1 MNRSLNLSFRV
12 AFSVAS
18 ALVGLAFSFQPLAA
32 APIEAE
38 SRITGVVVYED
49 SAIVTREA
57 TVELAAG
64 VQAVRFAGLPES
76 VNPNLL
82 QVTAAGTAKATI
94 LDVTAFEMHLD
105 EPASARLR
113 ELAEQRQALDA
124 ELEEAVD
131 RIKLI
136 EQQRDYLD
144 RIKTFA
150 TTRPTGDNAGP
161 VPAQAEWEKQLA
173 FYSERQAAL
182 AAELRAAKRQ
192 QEQIVKRAEAAK
204 AQQEDLETA
213 KGKSVQD
220 VYVRYEVATPGKL
233 TIRVAYQVENARW
246 EPTYDVRIA
255 SADKSIQLAY
265 AAMVQQRTGEDWR
278 GVQLR
283 LSTARLELG
292 GKPPV
297 FEPWIVSERPTLQQ
311 AVDATT
317 KEFLKET
324 GATDN
329 QALLQYTKGTEASG
343 AYGNFAGMGNTAK
356 ADAVEVLSDAATTEA
371 AVTDGLGSA
380 TFTIPFAADVPADY
394 GARKY
399 SIGATA
405 LEGVMNFL
413 AQPKLSPHTYL
424 RARVTNAAAF
434 PLLEGDMNIY
444 LDGGFVAKS
453 SLPTVMTGA
462 KFVLNL
468 GVDAGFTVKRKLLNR
483 LKEDTGAFSKRAR
496 ITYDVVITV
505 ENNHKT
511 TETVIVKDQ
520 LPVSRHEKVVVTM
533 IAPAADQ
540 LRKEEDGGNDGA
552 IRKDADGTL
561 SWTLILKPGEKREIP
576 LKFQVE
582 YPADFPVMGLE

>member
-1 MNRSLNLSFRV
+1 MNRSLNLSFRATLARALTV
-12 AFSVAS
+12 A
-18 ALVGLAFSFQPLAA
+18 GLAFSCQLLSA

-38 SRITGVVVYED
+38 SRITGVVVYEN

-64 VQAVRFAGLPES
+64 VQVLHFSGLPES

-82 QVTAAGTAKATI
+82 QVAATGTAKATI
-94 LDVTAFEMHLD
+94 LDVTAYKKHLEEPGFE
-105 EPASARLR
+105 RLR
-113 ELAEQRQALDA
+113 ELAEQWKALNA
-124 ELEEAVD
+124 EMEEVAD
-131 RIKLI
+131 RIKLL
-136 EQQRDYLD
+136 EQQRDYLE

-161 VPAQAEWEKQLA
+161 VPAQAEWENQLA
-173 FYSERQAAL
+173 FYAERQAAL

-204 AQQEDLETA
+204 AQQEDLEENE
-213 KGKSVQD
+213 GKTVQN
-220 VYVRYEVATPGKL
+220 VIVRYEVATPGKL
-233 TIRVAYQVENARW
+233 TIRMAYQVEDARW
-246 EPTYDVRIA
+246 EPAYDVRIA
-255 SADKSIQLAY
+255 SDDKSIQLAY
-265 AAMVQQRTGEDWR
+265 AAMVKQRTGEDWR

-283 LSTARLELG
+283 LSTAQLELG

-297 FEPWIVSERPTLQQ
+297 FEAWVVGER
-311 AVDATT
+311 ATPS
-317 KEFLKET
+317 KEA
-324 GATDN
+324 GAADN
-329 QALLQYTKGTEASG
+329 RALLQYTKASEVSG
-343 AYGNFAGMGNTAK
+343 LAGNFIGAPTTAK
-356 ADAVEVLSDAATTEA
+356 AGAVELLTEAATTEA
-371 AVTDGLGSA
+371 AVTEGLGAA
-380 TFTIPFAADVPADY
+380 TFTIPFAADVPADN

-399 SIGATA
+399 GIGTTA

-444 LDGGFVAKS
+444 LDGAFVASS

-483 LKEDTGAFSKRAR
+483 LKEDTGAFAKRAR
-496 ITYDVVITV
+496 LTYDVLITV

-533 IAPAADQ
+533 IAPAANQ

-582 YPADFPVMGLE
+582 YPAEFPVVGLE

>member
-1 MNRSLNLSFRV
+1 MNRFLSFSFR
-12 AFSVAS
+12 AALAS
-18 ALVGLAFSFQPLAA
+18 ALAVAGLAYSVRPLSA

-57 TVELAAG
+57 TVELVAG
-64 VQAVRFAGLPES
+64 VQMIHFSGLPES

-94 LDVTAFEMHLD
+94 LDVTAYKKHLD
-105 EPASARLR
+105 EPAFERLR
-113 ELAEQRQALDA
+113 ELAEQWKALNA
-124 ELEEAVD
+124 EMEEAAD
-131 RIKLI
+131 RIKLL
-136 EQQRDYLD
+136 EQQRDYLE

-150 TTRPTGDNAGP
+150 TTRSTGDNAGP
-161 VPAQAEWEKQLA
+161 VPAQAEWEKQLS
-173 FYSERQAAL
+173 FYAERQAAL

-204 AQQEDLETA
+204 AQQKDLEENE
-213 KGKSVQD
+213 GKTVQN
-220 VYVRYEVATPGKL
+220 VIVRYEVATPGKL
-233 TIRVAYQVENARW
+233 TIRIAYQVDDAKW

-255 SADKSIQLAY
+255 SGDKSIQLAY

-283 LSTARLELG
+283 LSTAQLELG

-297 FEPWIVSERPTLQQ
+297 FQPWIVGERPTLAEAKREFAK
-311 AVDATT
+311 AV
-317 KEFLKET
+317 
-324 GATDN
+324 GATNN
-329 QALLQYTKGTEASG
+329 QALLEYTKATEVSGTM
-343 AYGNFAGMGNTAK
+343 GNFGGNENTAE
-356 ADAVEVLSDAATTEA
+356 ANMVELLTEAATTEA
-371 AVTDGLGSA
+371 AVTEGLGAA
-380 TFTIPFAADVPADY
+380 TFTIPFAADVPADNS
-394 GARKY
+394 ARKY
-399 SIGATA
+399 GIGTTA

-483 LKEDTGAFSKRAR
+483 LKEDTGAFAKRAR
-496 ITYDVVITV
+496 ITYDVLLTV

-533 IAPAADQ
+533 VTPAANQ

-552 IRKDADGTL
+552 IRKDTDGTL

-582 YPADFPVMGLE
+582 YPAEFPVVGLE

>member
-1 MNRSLNLSFRV
+1 MNHPLRFFFRA
-12 AFSVAS
+12 AFAGAS
-18 ALVGLAFSFQPLAA
+18 ALAGLAFLFHPLAA

-38 SRITGVVVYED
+38 SRITGVVVYAD

-64 VQAVRFAGLPES
+64 VQMVQFSGLPES

-82 QVTAAGTAKATI
+82 QVAATGTAKATI
-94 LDVTAFEMHLD
+94 LDVTAYEMHLA
-105 EPASARLR
+105 EPAFERLR
-113 ELAEQRQALDA
+113 ELTEQRKSINA
-124 ELEEAVD
+124 ELEEVVD
-131 RIKLI
+131 RTKLL
-136 EQQRDYLD
+136 EQQRDYLE

-150 TTRPTGDNAGP
+150 TTRPIGDNAGP
-161 VPAQAEWEKQLA
+161 VPTKAEWEKQLA
-173 FYSERQAAL
+173 FYAERQAAL
-182 AAELRAAKRQ
+182 AAELRAAKQQ

-204 AQQEDLETA
+204 DQQEDLESNR
-213 KGKSVQD
+213 GKTVQN
-220 VYVRYEVATPGKL
+220 VIVRYEVATPGKL
-233 TIRVAYQVENARW
+233 TIRVAYQVDDAKW

-255 SADKSIQLAY
+255 SGDKSIQLAY
-265 AAMVQQRTGEDWR
+265 AAMVRQRTGEEWR
-278 GVQLR
+278 AVKLQ

-297 FEPWIVSERPTLQQ
+297 FQPWIVGERPMLRQ
-311 AVDATT
+311 AVDAAT
-317 KEFLKET
+317 KEFLKDV
-324 GATDN
+324 GATN
-329 QALLQYTKGTEASG
+329 NPGLLQYATSTEVSG
-343 AYGNFAGMGNTAK
+343 SYGNFGGNEDTAK
-356 ADAVEVLSDAATTEA
+356 ADAVEVLTDAATTEA
-371 AVTDGLGSA
+371 AVTEGLGAA
-380 TFTIPFAADVPADY
+380 TFTIPFAADVPADN

-399 SIGATA
+399 GIGTTT

-444 LDGGFVAKS
+444 LDGAFVASS

-468 GVDAGFTVKRKLLNR
+468 GVDSGFTVKRKLLNR
-483 LKEDTGAFSKRAR
+483 LKEDTGAFAKRAR
-496 ITYDVVITV
+496 LTYDVLITA

-533 IAPAADQ
+533 VAPAESQ
-540 LRKEEDGGNDGA
+540 LCKETDGGNDGA

-561 SWTLILKPGEKREIP
+561 SWTLVMKPGERREIP
-576 LKFQVE
+576 LKIRVE
-582 YPADFPVMGLE
+582 YPADFPVVGLE